1 MFDGV
6 KQRYQD
12 IKTTVKHKIQGVSEE
27 GENSNNET
35 VAALSNDDA
44 DKLDKEMNRTKA
56 KSEPEKFP
64 ETWKTRTVIEPI
76 FDSGLF
82 MVETGKQHKNTI
94 VLVHGLGSLGLR
106 DWKGIIPILEKNFH
120 VIAVDLPGFGNS
132 GRPKGRYSPTNYAK
146 VLHWVIDR
154 YAKDEV
160 YLVGHSMGG
169 AVSLRYASMYPKTIK
184 KVILVDAAGILERTS
199 FIKHMSSIPVDLTK
213 VPSRFKKMV
222 AYAVDFSQSFVEM
235 TALNHDISCVV
246 QNDQDAWD
254 KAFANKTNANAGL
267 ALVSENFSDA
277 VEVLNVPLFM
287 IWGDKDK
294 VAPLRTGKLLEGTI
308 KGSQLAVIKGAG
320 HVPMKSHP
328 DQFIGLLGQ
337 AIMHKSQPE
346 KKVDFVETDLD
357 LNCKKEVG
365 KTYSGNYRNIKLDHC
380 TAIKLFD
387 VYAKSIEINES
398 TVELENVT
406 VDSTDTAIDT
416 TESVVTITASNI
428 KGLIPIYSSGSRLD
442 IAGTTLSGYESAI
455 DVGVSSRMILSI
467 SKYKTETI
475 SGNLH
480 GFYNFANGKLLDNLD
495 ENHSQCK

>member
-76 FDSGLF
+76 FNSGLF

-184 KVILVDAAGILERTS
+184 KVILVDAAGILEKTAFVKHLS
-199 FIKHMSSIPVDLTK
+199 AFPANKWKLSNTIK
-213 VPSRFKKMV
+213 RMV
-222 AYAVDFSQSFVEM
+222 AVAVDVSQTFVEM
-235 TALNHDISCVV
+235 ASHNNDASCSLLK
-246 QNDQDAWD
+246 DQEAWD
-254 KAFANKTNANAGL
+254 KVFVNKTNANAGM
-267 ALVSENFSDA
+267 ALVSEDFSNVAID
-277 VEVLNVPLFM
+277 LKVPLFM
-287 IWGDKDK
+287 IWGAKDY
-294 VAPLRTGKLLEGTI
+294 VAPVRTGQMLQSMVEG
-308 KGSQLAVIKGAG
+308 SHLAIIDGAG

-387 VYAKSIEINES
+387 VHAKSIEINES